1 MRIVKPFPLLFALTL
16 LFVFATGVQAG
27 PQSGD
32 PGPVIAH
39 QAKYPITVDGKE
51 YDLLTLIIDFPNGA
65 GFPEHYH
72 GGNVVA
78 TVLSGEIT
86 LKEKG
91 TERVVK
97 TGESWTEAPG
107 AVHSVVNKGAPTR
120 VAVSILLPKG
130 AEMQTPVK

>member
-1 MRIVKPFPLLFALTL
+1 MKIVKPFPLLFVLTL
-16 LFVFATGVQAG
+16 LIVFATGVQAD
-27 PQSGD
+27 PQSGG
-32 PGPVIAH
+32 PGPAIAH
-39 QAKYPITVDGKE
+39 QAKYPITVQGKE

-65 GFPEHYH
+65 GFPEHFH
-72 GGNVVA
+72 GGNVIA

-107 AVHSVVNKGAPTR
+107 AVHSVVNKGAPAR
-120 VAVSILLPKG
+120 VAVSMFLPKG
-130 AEMQTPVK
+130 AEVQTPVK

>member
-1 MRIVKPFPLLFALTL
+1 MKISKPFPLLFVLSL
-16 LFVFATGVQAG
+16 LIVFAPGVQAG

-39 QAKYPITVDGKE
+39 QAKNPITVEGKE
-51 YDLLTLIIDFPNGA
+51 YDLLSLIIDFPNGA

-97 TGESWTEAPG
+97 KGESWTEAPG
-107 AVHSVVNKGAPTR
+107 AVHSVVNKGAPAR
-120 VAVSILLPKG
+120 VAVSMLLPKG
-130 AEMQTPVK
+130 AEMQAPVK

>member
-1 MRIVKPFPLLFALTL
+1 MKIVKPFPLLFVLALL
-16 LFVFATGVQAG
+16 IAFATGVQADT
-27 PQSGD
+27 QSGG

-39 QAKYPITVDGKE
+39 QAKYPIAVEGKE
-51 YDLLTLIIDFPNGA
+51 YDLLSLIIDFPKGA

-72 GGNVVA
+72 GGNVVV

-107 AVHSVVNKGAPTR
+107 AVHSVVNKGAPAR

>member
-1 MRIVKPFPLLFALTL
+1 MKIAKPFPLLFVLTL
-16 LFVFATGVQAG
+16 LIVFATGIQAD
-27 PQSGD
+27 PKSGG

-39 QAKYPITVDGKE
+39 QAKYSIPVEGKE

-97 TGESWTEAPG
+97 TGENWTEAPG
-107 AVHSVVNKGAPTR
+107 AVHSVVNKGAPAR

>member
-1 MRIVKPFPLLFALTL
+1 MRIVKPFPLLFVLTL
-16 LFVFATGVQAG
+16 LIVFATGVQAD
-27 PQSGD
+27 PKSGG

-39 QAKYPITVDGKE
+39 QAKYSITVEGKE

-107 AVHSVVNKGAPTR
+107 AVHSVVNKGAPAR

>member
-1 MRIVKPFPLLFALTL
+1 MKIVKPFPLLFVLTL
-16 LFVFATGVQAG
+16 LIVFATGVQAD
-27 PQSGD
+27 PKSGGT
-32 PGPVIAH
+32 GPVIAH
-39 QAKYPITVDGKE
+39 QAKYSITVEGKE

-97 TGESWTEAPG
+97 TGENWTEAPG
-107 AVHSVVNKGAPTR
+107 AVHSVVNKGAPAR

>member
-1 MRIVKPFPLLFALTL
+1 MKIVKPFPLLFVLTL
-16 LFVFATGVQAG
+16 LIVFATGVQADQ
-27 PQSGD
+27 QSGG
-32 PGPVIAH
+32 PRPVIAH
-39 QAKYPITVDGKE
+39 QAKYPITVEGKE

-91 TERVVK
+91 AERVVK
-97 TGESWTEAPG
+97 TGEIWTEAPG
-107 AVHSVVNKGAPTR
+107 AVHSVVNKGAPAR

-130 AEMQTPVK
+130 AEMQTPTK

>member
-1 MRIVKPFPLLFALTL
+1 MKIIKPFPLLFVLTL
-16 LFVFATGVQAG
+16 LIVFATGVQAD
-27 PQSGD
+27 PQSGG
-32 PGPVIAH
+32 PGAIIAH
-39 QAKYPITVDGKE
+39 QAKYPITVEGKE

-91 TERVVK
+91 KERVVK

-107 AVHSVVNKGAPTR
+107 AVHSVVNKGAPAR